1 MTILFAAGQVLT
13 ASQLNLLAPQFAFK
27 ATNQQTTTTTLVTDT
42 DLVMT
47 LVANQTFKVEFE
59 LYVQQS
65 TALTNFSVTP
75 TLGGTLTLLTSNSR
89 FILGPS
95 GTAANV
101 TSDQNFPI
109 QGRSAGL
116 GAAFYGLGS
125 TTGSTFLVRESLLI
139 ASGASGGSVGLQW
152 AEGSATAGPI
162 IVTAGSHMIARAVA

>member
-1 MTILFAAGQVLT
+1 MAISFAAGQLIT
-13 ASQLNLLAPQFAFK
+13 ANQMNLLAPQFVFK
-27 ATNQQTTTTTLVTDT
+27 SANQQTTTTTLVTDT
-42 DLVMT
+42 DLLVT